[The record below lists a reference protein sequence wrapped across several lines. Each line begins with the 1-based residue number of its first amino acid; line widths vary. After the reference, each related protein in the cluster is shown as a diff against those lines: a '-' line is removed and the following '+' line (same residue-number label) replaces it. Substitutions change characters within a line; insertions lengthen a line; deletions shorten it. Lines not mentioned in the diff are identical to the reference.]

1 MIWLSWIEP
10 RMLIVMLCKISPKNV
25 ELDYSYYSVKIRLKC
40 PFCAY
45 NSTKKSPTYTSLR
58 QLVFH
63 LSSQHSDE
71 GNYHPF
77 SISEIKSLMQTIAL
91 SLEWRLLE

>member
-1 MIWLSWIEP
+1 MY
-10 RMLIVMLCKISPKNV
+10 CKISDKKV
-25 ELDYSYYSVKIRLKC
+25 EFDYSNYSKKTRLKC

-63 LSSQHSDE
+63 LSNQHSDE
-71 GNYHPF
+71 GHYHPF
-77 SISEIKSLMQTIAL
+77 SISDIRSLMQMIAL
-91 SLEWRLLE
+91 SKEWRLLE

>member
-1 MIWLSWIEP
+1 
-10 RMLIVMLCKISPKNV
+10 MLCRISDKKV
-25 ELDYSYYSVKIRLKC
+25 ELDYSYYSAKIRLKC

-63 LSSQHSDE
+63 LSNQHNDE

-77 SISEIKSLMQTIAL
+77 SISEIKSLMQMIAL
-91 SLEWRLLE
+91 AKEWRLLD

>member
-1 MIWLSWIEP
+1 
-10 RMLIVMLCKISPKNV
+10 MLCRISDKKV
-25 ELDYSYYSVKIRLKC
+25 EVNYSYYSTKIRLKC

-45 NSTKKSPTYTSLR
+45 DSTKKSPTYTSLR

-63 LSSQHSDE
+63 LSNQHNDE
-71 GNYHPF
+71 GNCHPF

-91 SLEWRLLE
+91 SLEWRLLD

>member
-1 MIWLSWIEP
+1 MICRLSD
-10 RMLIVMLCKISPKNV
+10 KKV
-25 ELDYSYYSVKIRLKC
+25 ELDYSYYSVKVRLKC

-63 LSSQHSDE
+63 LSNQHNDE
-71 GNYHPF
+71 GNYFPF
-77 SISEIKSLMQTIAL
+77 SISDIQLLMQMIAL

>member
-1 MIWLSWIEP
+1 MICRLSD
-10 RMLIVMLCKISPKNV
+10 KKV
-25 ELDYSYYSVKIRLKC
+25 ELDYSFYSVKTRLKC

-63 LSSQHSDE
+63 LSNQHNDE
-71 GNYHPF
+71 GNYFPF
-77 SISEIKSLMQTIAL
+77 SISDIQLLMQMIAL

>member
-1 MIWLSWIEP
+1 
-10 RMLIVMLCKISPKNV
+10 MLCRLYDKKV
-25 ELDYSYYSVKIRLKC
+25 ELNYSYYSAKIRLKC

-63 LSSQHSDE
+63 LSNQHSDE
-71 GNYHPF
+71 GNYYPF
-77 SISEIKSLMQTIAL
+77 SNSDIKSLMQIIAL
-91 SLEWRLLE
+91 AKKWRLLD

>member
-1 MIWLSWIEP
+1 MISRLSD
-10 RMLIVMLCKISPKNV
+10 KKV
-25 ELDYSYYSVKIRLKC
+25 ELNYSFYSVKIRLKC

-63 LSSQHSDE
+63 LANQHKDP

-77 SISEIKSLMQTIAL
+77 SISDIQFLMQMIAL
-91 SLEWRLLE
+91 SLEWRLLD

>member
-1 MIWLSWIEP
+1 
-10 RMLIVMLCKISPKNV
+10 MLCRISDKKV

-40 PFCAY
+40 PLCSY

-63 LSSQHSDE
+63 LSNRHNDE
-71 GNYHPF
+71 GNYYPF
-77 SISEIKSLMQTIAL
+77 SISDIKFLMQMIAL
-91 SLEWRLLE
+91 ALEWRLLE